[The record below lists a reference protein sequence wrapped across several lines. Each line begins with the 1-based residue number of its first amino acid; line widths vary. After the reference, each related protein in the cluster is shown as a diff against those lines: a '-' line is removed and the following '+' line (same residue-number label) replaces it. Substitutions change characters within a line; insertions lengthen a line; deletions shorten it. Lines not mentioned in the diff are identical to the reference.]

1 MRGTVLLIL
10 LMAAS
15 CGEGPMSPG
24 DITST
29 TGAVKTPEETAQ
41 ILADR
46 NKEPVRKFIPYVP
59 APAALYEQGKRPV
72 VKSKAEFLALYNAAN
87 RATGLPD
94 VDFEAYRTAV
104 HQGDS
109 K

>member
-1 MRGTVLLIL
+1 MSIL

-24 DITST
+24 GITST
-29 TGAVKTPEETAQ
+29 TEAVKSPEETAQ
-41 ILADR
+41 ILAER
-46 NKEPVRKFIPYVP
+46 NKEPVRKFIPYVA
-59 APAALYEQGKRPV
+59 APAALYDQAKRPAG
-72 VKSKAEFLALYNAAN
+72 KSKAEFLAAYNAAN
-87 RATGLPD
+87 RAAGLPD
-94 VDFEAYRTAV
+94 VDFEAYQQAV